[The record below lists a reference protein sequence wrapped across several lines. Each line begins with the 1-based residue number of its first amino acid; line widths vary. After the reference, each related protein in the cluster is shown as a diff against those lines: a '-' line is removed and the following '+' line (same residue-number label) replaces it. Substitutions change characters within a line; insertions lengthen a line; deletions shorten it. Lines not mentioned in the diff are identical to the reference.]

1 MLRRFA
7 GYTLTVLN
15 VLALLI
21 IFALGFKVFA
31 LPAIAE
37 RIYGDSYKELVF
49 RCDDVMRTH
58 LIAKNRVIASP
69 NTTNIQALH
78 AAEVGLIDCQ
88 DYDILRKRLLS
99 LGLTNNDLARLGLQ
113 AIQERGADVRAFVK
127 VHEIKY

>member
-1 MLRRFA
+1 MLKRFA
-7 GYTLTVLN
+7 GYTLTALN
-15 VLALLI
+15 ILALLI

-37 RIYGDSYKELVF
+37 RIYGDRYKELVF
-49 RCDDVMRTH
+49 RCDDVMRAH
-58 LIAKNRVIASP
+58 LIAKNRVIVSP
-69 NTTNIQALH
+69 NAQNIQALH

-88 DYDILRKRLLS
+88 EYDILRKRLLS

-113 AIQERGADVRAFVK
+113 AIQERDADVRAFVK